1 MKCKYEWYGK
11 RGIFTY
17 QVHDASTGDWF
28 EPDTWDGIDG
38 AAAAK
43 ATARALARGKMGDNY
58 GIVTSRMVP
67 VFGGDRNRGA
77 KVPEATARG
86 ENKAALGWSC
96 GGG

>member
-1 MKCKYEWYGK
+1 MKCTYEWYGK
-11 RGIFTY
+11 RDIFTY

-43 ATARALARGKMGDNY
+43 AKARALARDKMGDNY
-58 GIVTSRMVP
+58 GIVTSGMVP
-67 VFGGDRNRGA
+67 VFGGDRSRGV
-77 KVPEATARG
+77 KVPESTARG
-86 ENKAALGWSC
+86 ESKAALGWSC